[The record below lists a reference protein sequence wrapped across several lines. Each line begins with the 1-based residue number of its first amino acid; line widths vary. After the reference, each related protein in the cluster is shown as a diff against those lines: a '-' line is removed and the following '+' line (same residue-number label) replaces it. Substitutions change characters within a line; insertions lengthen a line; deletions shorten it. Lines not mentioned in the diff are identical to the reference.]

1 MIINIKEA
9 APSLGKTYGAV
20 QWAKDSEDR
29 FIFSSISLLLC
40 KQTYT
45 LIKDKCP
52 HKKVLMITSEES
64 YVNGVFGRFKEA
76 LQEDWDIILVSHICL
91 ELSYK
96 QGLDF
101 QEWNLIIDEVPNNLV
116 EVSSVKQLVI
126 DETTMF
132 TPYLVR
138 TAEKTKG
145 NWTREI
151 FKLKSGI
158 TTELEE
164 RIDYLK
170 SAGSKSMSREMQGL
184 YEYLALGG
192 AIQRWQEDT
201 NLKEANYLYIKI
213 INPLE
218 LLKTFKRVTLIA
230 ANIKDT
236 LLGKIWSSIFK
247 INWKD
252 EDNIKL
258 RADTL
263 PNTDKITIYPLLPK
277 ESNMSR
283 YLMDKKGGENG
294 ETVFEMGLDA
304 AKSFFG
310 DEKFLYSVNTYRE
323 ANVKNGIQI
332 PVKAHGL
339 NNFSHLHNALLLF
352 SYNPD
357 SFTKEILMDL
367 AIHFKLPEETFVDA
381 FIVSNYLESSFQAST
396 RLSTRNHTSVTPV
409 KILVADTR
417 CANYLINTWFSC
429 AKIDDS
435 MRMELFDGRS
445 NNTGRPKKS
454 LPATLHMSK
463 KERAKFYYLQRKE
476 GKQYDTGNKEHVE
489 EVKNWLVK
497 FREENK

>member
-1 MIINIKEA
+1 
-9 APSLGKTYGAV
+9 
-20 QWAKDSEDR
+20 
-29 FIFSSISLLLC
+29 
-40 KQTYT
+40 
-45 LIKDKCP
+45 
-52 HKKVLMITSEES
+52 
-64 YVNGVFGRFKEA
+64 
-76 LQEDWDIILVSHICL
+76 
-91 ELSYK
+91 
-96 QGLDF
+96 
-101 QEWNLIIDEVPNNLV
+101 
-116 EVSSVKQLVI
+116 
-126 DETTMF
+126 
-132 TPYLVR
+132 
-138 TAEKTKG
+138 
-145 NWTREI
+145 
-151 FKLKSGI
+151 
-158 TTELEE
+158 
-164 RIDYLK
+164 
-170 SAGSKSMSREMQGL
+170 QGL

-367 AIHFKLPEETFVDA
+367 AIHFKLP
-381 FIVSNYLESSFQAST
+381 
-396 RLSTRNHTSVTPV
+396 
-409 KILVADTR
+409 
-417 CANYLINTWFSC
+417 
-429 AKIDDS
+429 
-435 MRMELFDGRS
+435 
-445 NNTGRPKKS
+445 
-454 LPATLHMSK
+454 
-463 KERAKFYYLQRKE
+463 
-476 GKQYDTGNKEHVE
+476 
-489 EVKNWLVK
+489 
-497 FREENK
+497 

>member
-1 MIINIKEA
+1 KGLIINIKEA

-170 SAGSKSMSREMQGL
+170 SAGSKSMSREM
-184 YEYLALGG
+184 
-192 AIQRWQEDT
+192 
-201 NLKEANYLYIKI
+201 
-213 INPLE
+213 
-218 LLKTFKRVTLIA
+218 
-230 ANIKDT
+230 
-236 LLGKIWSSIFK
+236 
-247 INWKD
+247 
-252 EDNIKL
+252 
-258 RADTL
+258 
-263 PNTDKITIYPLLPK
+263 
-277 ESNMSR
+277 
-283 YLMDKKGGENG
+283 
-294 ETVFEMGLDA
+294 
-304 AKSFFG
+304 
-310 DEKFLYSVNTYRE
+310 
-323 ANVKNGIQI
+323 
-332 PVKAHGL
+332 
-339 NNFSHLHNALLLF
+339 
-352 SYNPD
+352 
-357 SFTKEILMDL
+357 
-367 AIHFKLPEETFVDA
+367 
-381 FIVSNYLESSFQAST
+381 
-396 RLSTRNHTSVTPV
+396 
-409 KILVADTR
+409 
-417 CANYLINTWFSC
+417 
-429 AKIDDS
+429 
-435 MRMELFDGRS
+435 
-445 NNTGRPKKS
+445 
-454 LPATLHMSK
+454 
-463 KERAKFYYLQRKE
+463 
-476 GKQYDTGNKEHVE
+476 
-489 EVKNWLVK
+489 
-497 FREENK
+497 